1 MLNTNLDNKYYKL
14 FHLIDRLNRKISLIP
29 PSNMSDV
36 PEERRERA
44 LSWEKFEKESVC
56 SMLNKLKE
64 EIANYTIWSHRK
76 TSTPLGRFG
85 IVYDL
90 IVDFGFWEGHI
101 PKEPYFDPIS
111 FGGGMSKL
119 SKYVGKE
126 DTGKLFQ
133 LVNEIVIGLLRPP
146 KTVAK
151 GKDE

>member
-1 MLNTNLDNKYYKL
+1 MLNTTLNNKYYKL
-14 FHLIDRLNRKISLIP
+14 SHLIDRLNRKIALTP
-29 PSNMSDV
+29 PSDMSDV

-90 IVDFGFWEGHI
+90 MDFGKGTFQRNLILTQYH
-101 PKEPYFDPIS
+101 S
-111 FGGGMSKL
+111 
-119 SKYVGKE
+119 VG
-126 DTGKLFQ
+126 
-133 LVNEIVIGLLRPP
+133 V
-146 KTVAK
+146 
-151 GKDE
+151 

>member
-14 FHLIDRLNRKISLIP
+14 SRLIDRLNRKISLIP
-29 PSNMSDV
+29 PSDMSDV

-90 IVDFGFWEGHI
+90 IVDFGYWEGRI

-111 FGGGMSKL
+111 FGGCMSKL
-119 SKYVGKE
+119 SKYVGEE

-133 LVNEIVIGLLRPP
+133 LVNEIVIRLLRTQ
-146 KTVAK
+146 KTVTN
-151 GKDE
+151 GKDK